1 MIKYSI
7 IIKHMKNRNII
18 LITALIIRI
27 IFILIGKYIDS
38 NINLSNLLI
47 KYTDIDYNIFTD
59 SSLLLISNQSPYE
72 R

>member
-1 MIKYSI
+1 MIKYSNL
-7 IIKHMKNRNII
+7 IKYMKNRNII

-27 IFILIGKYIDS
+27 VFILIGKYIDS
-38 NINLSNLLI
+38 NINLSKLSI

-59 SSLLLISNQSPYE
+59 SSLLLLSNQSPYE